1 MRETPDVETSSAE
14 YASRFAGAAGQY
26 LLDAQAS
33 AIARSIAD
41 LTPGTALDIGGGH
54 GQVLA
59 PLRHL
64 GWRVTVH
71 GSEPVCGKNLRE
83 LHHETDVEFV
93 SSDLFALPFTDRSF
107 DLVTAVRLIS
117 HVENWPRLLAEM
129 CRIASGAIV
138 IDYPSKF
145 ALNALTPLMFGLKK
159 SIEGNTRTYLSFT
172 KRELARAF
180 RQNGFAVSREDKQF
194 FLPMVLHRMSH
205 GAAPVR
211 AFERLC
217 SAVGLTAL
225 AGSPVILRADR
236 CAAPGD

>member
-1 MRETPDVETSSAE
+1 MRETPDVETSSAA
-14 YASRFAGAAGQY
+14 YARRFAGAAGQY

-41 LTPGTALDIGGGH
+41 LAPGMALDVGGGH

-83 LHHETDVEFV
+83 LHRETDVEFV
-93 SSDLFALPFTDRSF
+93 SSDIFALPFPDRSF
-107 DLVTAVRLIS
+107 NLVTAVRLIS

-129 CRIASGAIV
+129 CRIASCAVV

-145 ALNALTPLMFGLKK
+145 ALNGLTPLMFGLKK

-172 KRELARAF
+172 KRELAGAF
-180 RQNGFAVSREDKQF
+180 EQNGFAVSREDKQL

-205 GAAPVR
+205 GVAPVR
-211 AFERLC
+211 AVERLC

-236 CAAPGD
+236 CTSPGA